1 MRSTIVIIA
10 LIGLM
15 SLMMDAVQE
24 AGTAPVH
31 ALPSSETSIQDF
43 TVAATT
49 LDTDAVEKGSRNQG
63 PAHLMEIKGVSELG
77 TLLLLGVALSGL
89 IWAPQRKTQKS
100 RVRRGIT

>member
-24 AGTAPVH
+24 AGTVPDH
-31 ALPSSETSIQDF
+31 ALLSSHTSIQDF

-49 LDTDAVEKGSRNQG
+49 LDTDTAETASRNQG

-77 TLLLLGVALSGL
+77 TLVLLGVALAGL
-89 IWAPQRKTQKS
+89 IGAPQRRTQKS
-100 RVRRGIT
+100 RARRGIT

>member
-24 AGTAPVH
+24 AGTAPDH
-31 ALPSSETSIQDF
+31 ALLSSHTSIQDF

-49 LDTDAVEKGSRNQG
+49 LDTDTAETASRNQG

-77 TLLLLGVALSGL
+77 TLVLLGVALAGL

-100 RVRRGIT
+100 RARRGIT